1 MSPCVSGLATVSR
14 LCCSSS
20 ALGSPGSDFCVP
32 LTPRGSGRGAG
43 QAEKGLGGGLTLSL
57 PQGSLLK
64 VVLEDYLRLKKL
76 FAQRMVQKA
85 SSCHSSISEVA
96 SWVAGS
102 CVLCPSLGMLSLAVL
117 LSFSMSLE
125 LCSPD
130 QRQERVGARM
140 SDSRLCFLGSWG
152 LSQEWGRL

>member
-1 MSPCVSGLATVSR
+1 MCVRAGHRFQALLLI
-14 LCCSSS
+14 LC
-20 ALGSPGSDFCVP
+20 
-32 LTPRGSGRGAG
+32 PRITRIRFLCTLDSQREWARGGAG
-43 QAEKGLGGGLTLSL
+43 REGPWWGLTLSL